1 MVKQKLIIW
10 DFDGVLFD
18 SLTECAIVLHISLKI
33 LNKEKNIEINKI
45 TKEKNNDE
53 KDIKKILEKIRPL
66 RPFIINGQD
75 YIWQYLNHEKFNF
88 KTINHNNYQKIFN
101 SIFDKKKD
109 TLYNFAFY
117 ESRKLLQ
124 NALKDDYYK
133 LFSPYKQAINALKK
147 SIFINKNYVCSARD
161 SLAINFLFN
170 YYGINLNKNNI
181 YAKETHLLNSKIN
194 LSKKEQILEIL
205 KKEGFLNKEF
215 YLIEDQIN
223 LPLSLIKKF
232 SKIKIIYAKYGYGLE
247 EECNI
252 FNNKAIDFV
261 EEDKEIMEKV
271 LL

>member
-124 NALKDDYYK
+124 
-133 LFSPYKQAINALKK
+133 NALKK